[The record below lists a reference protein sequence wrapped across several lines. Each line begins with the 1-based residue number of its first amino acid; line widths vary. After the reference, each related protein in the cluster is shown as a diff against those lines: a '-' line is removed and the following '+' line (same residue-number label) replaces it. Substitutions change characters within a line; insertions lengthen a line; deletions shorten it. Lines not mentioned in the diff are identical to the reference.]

1 MRRFGLLVAAMA
13 ALVMADPAAAA
24 RPKIPADD
32 LKAIQ
37 AMLNTWVPAVVG
49 RHHPLDAYALATP
62 ALRSTTTRAQW
73 GRGDIPVA
81 PYSVGGGRYGIRP
94 ISVTPD
100 DVIFNLMLQPRK
112 GSDAGVVVY
121 TTEVQRVG
129 DRWLVASMY
138 TTAQFAGPGEQRSI
152 TAEPDLG
159 PHAQGVHQRQVLGS
173 SWYGAHRRDPAAPGR
188 RADRPARRVASQPGA
203 ERRRGDARPGRHAL
217 ALTRRCKRH
226 RAGVLE
232 RQPEG
237 DQRPAA
243 GHGADVDVA
252 VGEPH
257 RFRQALAAEAKE
269 HRPLVVLIRRLA

>member
-1 MRRFGLLVAAMA
+1 MRRFGLLVAALA
-13 ALVMADPAAAA
+13 ALVMADPAVAA

-37 AMLNTWVPAVVG
+37 AMLHTWVPAVVG

-81 PYSVGGGRYGIRP
+81 PYPAGGGRYGIRP

-100 DVIFNLMLQPRK
+100 DIIFDLMLQPRK

-121 TTEVQRVG
+121 TTEVQRV
-129 DRWLVASMY
+129 DNRWLVASMY

-173 SWYGAHRRDPAAPGR
+173 GWIMVLIGVILLPLIAAPI
-188 RADRPARRVASQPGA
+188 
-203 ERRRGDARPGRHAL
+203 AL
-217 ALTRRCKRH
+217 
-226 RAGVLE
+226 
-232 RQPEG
+232 
-237 DQRPAA
+237 
-243 GHGADVDVA
+243 
-252 VGEPH
+252 
-257 RFRQALAAEAKE
+257 
-269 HRPLVVLIRRLA
+269 LVVWRRNRAPSIDEETRARAAMPWR